1 MQKWTSSGLYT
12 TAIKVFMNE
21 HHQVGKTEGTLKIL
35 ARLKD
40 QKRKGIEYSQAHK
53 AQASASIIMKTFGFS
68 SNL

>member
-40 QKRKGIEYSQAHK
+40 QAEERDRVPLG
-53 AQASASIIMKTFGFS
+53 AQSL
-68 SNL
+68 SNC

>member
-1 MQKWTSSGLYT
+1 MEKWTSSGLYT

-40 QKRKGIEYSQAHK
+40 QAEERDRVPLGKQ
-53 AQASASIIMKTFGFS
+53 S
-68 SNL
+68 SSKC

>member
-35 ARLKD
+35 PRLKD
-40 QKRKGIEYSQAHK
+40 QAEERNRVSLD
-53 AQASASIIMKTFGFS
+53 AQS
-68 SNL
+68 SSKF

>member
-40 QKRKGIEYSQAHK
+40 QAEERDRVPLGARSL
-53 AQASASIIMKTFGFS
+53 
-68 SNL
+68 SNC

>member
-1 MQKWTSSGLYT
+1 MLLLAPFGRSAAINNAKWTSSGLYT

-40 QKRKGIEYSQAHK
+40 QAEERD
-53 AQASASIIMKTFGFS
+53 
-68 SNL
+68 

>member
-40 QKRKGIEYSQAHK
+40 QSEERDRVPLG
-53 AQASASIIMKTFGFS
+53 AQS
-68 SNL
+68 SSKC

>member
-12 TAIKVFMNE
+12 TAIKAFMNE

-40 QKRKGIEYSQAHK
+40 QAEERDRVP
-53 AQASASIIMKTFGFS
+53 FGTQS
-68 SNL
+68 SSKF